1 MNYDF
6 NKKKVST
13 LMKKYNKIADRYQRA
28 RTIREMIFSIVIL
41 SLFLVLANTFSQNQ
55 NPSSTTSIQSEKPT
69 EQKIN
74 KDISQSSEKNKID
87 ETATPTE
94 NTNITPTPE
103 TVKSSENIDTSNKTD
118 INNAPENANVT
129 KKVETQN
136 FASLPQAEITSTP
149 EDSIE
154 KAVKMDEYYKN
165 KLQSFDA
172 FQNRQE
178 ELKLKEEELKRKE
191 EELKILQS
199 EVEKQISK
207 YEKLKKEVEGL
218 LVQVD
223 AQHKK
228 KITQLVSV
236 YSGMKAEEAA
246 KILAETDENTTIE
259 ILLGMDQKKSSKI
272 LENMPKEKAVTLSE
286 KIADKK

>member
-6 NKKKVST
+6 NKKKIST
-13 LMKKYNKIADRYQRA
+13 LMKKYNKFADRYRRA

-55 NPSSTTSIQSEKPT
+55 NPNSTTSIQSEKPT
-69 EQKIN
+69 EQMTN
-74 KDISQSSEKNKID
+74 KNLGQPSEKNKND
-87 ETATPTE
+87 ETTPSTE
-94 NTNITPTPE
+94 NANITPIPE
-103 TVKSSENIDTSNKTD
+103 TVKSEENVD
-118 INNAPENANVT
+118 AT
-129 KKVETQN
+129 KMVETQN
-136 FASLPQAEITSTP
+136 PASPPTTETPQ
-149 EDSIE
+149 DSIE

-223 AQHKK
+223 VQHKK

>member
-1 MNYDF
+1 M
-6 NKKKVST
+6 
-13 LMKKYNKIADRYQRA
+13 L
-28 RTIREMIFSIVIL
+28 
-41 SLFLVLANTFSQNQ
+41 
-55 NPSSTTSIQSEKPT
+55 
-69 EQKIN
+69 
-74 KDISQSSEKNKID
+74 
-87 ETATPTE
+87 
-94 NTNITPTPE
+94 
-103 TVKSSENIDTSNKTD
+103 
-118 INNAPENANVT
+118 T
-129 KKVETQN
+129 KKQLKQIEEIIKKR
-136 FASLPQAEITSTP
+136 FLRFSFESLGEAALT
-149 EDSIE
+149 
-154 KAVKMDEYYKN
+154 
-165 KLQSFDA
+165 
-172 FQNRQE
+172 
-178 ELKLKEEELKRKE
+178 E

-246 KILAETDENTTIE
+246 KILTETDESTTIE